1 LNEPA
6 ELEVCIKYS
15 NEMSAEEKAQLET
28 LDHLAFPD
36 EELNLG
42 DNILW
47 EPPKLKFLG
56 KVDDLIVSN
65 VGVVKREITVDN
77 RKIVV
82 GGIGGVATMPK
93 WQKRGF
99 ARQLLDKANEHLRMN
114 REFEFGMLFC
124 ASEKVHYYARC
135 GYVEVKN
142 PLFICLRGER
152 KLFEDAKM
160 VLQLSELSW
169 AEGEVDVMGLPW

>member
-1 LNEPA
+1 MNEPL

-36 EELNLG
+36 EELDPG

-47 EPPKLKFLG
+47 EPPKLNFLG
-56 KVDDLIVSN
+56 KVDNLIVSN
-65 VGVVKREITVDN
+65 VGVVKREITAGN
-77 RKIVV
+77 CKIVV

-99 ARQLLDKANEHLRMN
+99 ARLLLDKANEHLRTN

-124 ASEKVHYYARC
+124 APEKVHYYASC
-135 GYVEVKN
+135 GYMEVNN
-142 PLFICLRGER
+142 PLFIHLRGER
-152 KLFEDAKM
+152 KLFEDTKM
-160 VLQLSELSW
+160 VLQLSEMNW
-169 AEGEVDVMGLPW
+169 PKGEVDVMGLPW